1 MQQRNRG
8 INRFLFTISG
18 LICVSLMIFSLP
30 IKADTDVEFSG
41 ALISEPCQIDSES
54 EDMTVDFGP
63 LAKKSFIDTNESVS
77 KKFSVLLRECDPD
90 IGSKVAVR
98 FNASKDNADSD
109 LFAVN
114 GTVSGI
120 ALKITDSE
128 GETVKPNAPQEAVEL
143 NKGDKEL
150 NWQASIIK
158 TARDDIMT
166 GDFYAII
173 NLSLE
178 YP

>member
-41 ALISEPCQIDSES
+41 TLISEPCQIDSES

-63 LAKKSFIDTNESVS
+63 LAKKSFIDTNESVR

-90 IGSKVAVR
+90 IGSKVIVS

-120 ALKITDSE
+120 ALKITDSG
-128 GETVKPNAPQEAVEL
+128 GETVKPNVSQEAVEL
-143 NKGDKEL
+143 NKGDTEL

-166 GDFYAII
+166 GDFYAIV